1 MKSIWIAQDG
11 SKKLNLMKGIV
22 GRRSKYQTA
31 AMQIITLQLLLQILF
46 HPLGY
51 INNIDVAIGNL
62 SLGMLEYMNGE

>member
-1 MKSIWIAQDG
+1 MKSIWIVQYG

-22 GRRSKYQTA
+22 GRRSMYQTV
-31 AMQIITLQLLLQILF
+31 AMQIITLELLLQILF

-62 SLGMLEYMNGE
+62 SLGMLEYMHGE